1 MGWALFGDINL
12 GVWAYGYVYYEVWTP
27 PGFIWMWIF
36 SDVTVGKKRARAA
49 AGRRG
54 VACMGCRTPIG
65 RQCTTRSTDD
75 HA

>member
-36 SDVTVGKKRARAA
+36 SDVTVGKKRAR
-49 AGRRG
+49 GCGPTWRG
-54 VACMGCRTPIG
+54 VHGLSNAHRATVY
-65 RQCTTRSTDD
+65 D
-75 HA
+75 A